1 MLSGGRTQVVICV
14 RLLKETAFADEFE
27 RNAESLDTEDG
38 YLNEAAIPSNLKTR
52 VVYPSVDHLI
62 VRSQPNK

>member
-1 MLSGGRTQVVICV
+1 M

-27 RNAESLDTEDG
+27 QNAESLDTEDG

-62 VRSQPNK
+62 VRSEPNK